1 MEKLRDER
9 LQRFGTDYTGG
20 DAAPCGAAAAATS
33 RPRRRRC
40 AFCVMPIAALVIRI
54 GPDRTGGPTYKRPN
68 QRVYRFG
75 SSKRPL
81 VQLNH
86 LKPVEPTGFL

>member
-1 MEKLRDER
+1 MRDYRDLE
-9 LQRFGTDYTGG
+9 LAVLVAKQRRH
-20 DAAPCGAAAAATS
+20 AATTS

-40 AFCVMPIAALVIRI
+40 AFCAMPIAALVIRI
-54 GPDRTGGPTYKRPN
+54 GPDRTGVPTYKRPN

-81 VQLNH
+81 VQLNR

>member
-1 MEKLRDER
+1 MRDYRDLE
-9 LQRFGTDYTGG
+9 LTVLVAKQRH
-20 DAAPCGAAAAATS
+20 AATTS

-75 SSKRPL
+75 SSKRRL
-81 VQLNH
+81 VQLNR
-86 LKPVEPTGFL
+86 